1 METIEQTKLISIE
14 KQDYLNLL
22 SRLEK
27 VEKEVFPSEF
37 ENLHKISELS
47 LEEIWDNDKDDA
59 TWEKYL

>member
-14 KQDYLNLL
+14 RQDYLNLL
-22 SRLEK
+22 NRLEK
-27 VEKEVFPSEF
+27 VEKEVFPNEF